1 VTLVRRAFT
10 LAVVLSSSFVSVSN
24 AALPLASVGPTC
36 VGDCDN
42 SGSVTVDE
50 IVNGA
55 NIALDVASDFIPPR
69 FSESGFPQGSPG
81 FGEGGALAVRVG
93 GAKHRQPNRT
103 TWE

>member
-1 VTLVRRAFT
+1 LLGRLV
-10 LAVVLSSSFVSVSN
+10 
-24 AALPLASVGPTC
+24 
-36 VGDCDN
+36 
-42 SGSVTVDE
+42 
-50 IVNGA
+50 
-55 NIALDVASDFIPPR
+55 VASDLIPPR